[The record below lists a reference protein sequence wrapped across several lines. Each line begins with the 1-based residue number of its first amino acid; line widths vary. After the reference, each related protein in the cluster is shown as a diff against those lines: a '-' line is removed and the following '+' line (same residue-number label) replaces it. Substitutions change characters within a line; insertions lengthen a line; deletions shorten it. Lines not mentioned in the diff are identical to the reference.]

1 MKLIALIQV
10 KNITGLGKT
19 SIYQLMRDGKFPL
32 NIKMGKR
39 TSRWLES
46 EVLQWIKRERT
57 ERLTLQSVIVNP
69 HKEIMDKVF
78 K

>member
-32 NIKMGKR
+32 NIK
-39 TSRWLES
+39 
-46 EVLQWIKRERT
+46 I
-57 ERLTLQSVIVNP
+57 
-69 HKEIMDKVF
+69 
-78 K
+78 

>member
-32 NIKMGKR
+32 NIKIG
-39 TSRWLES
+39 LCC
-46 EVLQWIKRERT
+46 
-57 ERLTLQSVIVNP
+57 VIRPENQTACN
-69 HKEIMDKVF
+69 
-78 K
+78 